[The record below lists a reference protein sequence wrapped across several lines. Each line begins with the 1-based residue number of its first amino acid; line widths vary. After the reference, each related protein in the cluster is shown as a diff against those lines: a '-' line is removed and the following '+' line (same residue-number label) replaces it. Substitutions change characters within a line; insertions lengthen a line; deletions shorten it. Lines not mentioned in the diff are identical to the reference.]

1 MSIDNALASVAVKDL
16 DKSAAWYAALLGA
29 RGHRPM
35 PEVEEW
41 TFPRGGGLQVY
52 QGAERAGNC
61 SFTLAVSDIDAIAR
75 TLAAMGVQ
83 PGARTSSERLKT
95 LMVQDP
101 DGNSIAIAEAF
112 DPALAR

>member
-1 MSIDNALASVAVKDL
+1 MSIDNALASMAVKDL
-16 DKSAAWYAALLGA
+16 DKSAAWYAELLGS
-29 RGHRPM
+29 RGQRPM

-52 QGAERAGNC
+52 HGAERAGNC
-61 SFTLAVSDIDAIAR
+61 SFTLVVSDIEAVAHH
-75 TLAAMGVQ
+75 LAAMGVQ
-83 PGARTSSERLKT
+83 PGARSDSERVRT
-95 LMVQDP
+95 LMIKDP

>member
-1 MSIDNALASVAVKDL
+1 MTIENALASVAVKDV
-16 DKSAAWYAALLGA
+16 DKSAAWYAELLGS

-52 QGAERAGNC
+52 QGAEHAGNC
-61 SFTLAVSDIDAIAR
+61 SFMLAVSDIEAVAR
-75 TLAAMGVQ
+75 KLAAMGVQ
-83 PGARTSSERLKT
+83 PGNRTSNERVKT

-101 DGNSIAIAEAF
+101 DGNSIAIAEAL